1 VSNRLI
7 LYSTNTWLAYNVAER
22 YFGQR
27 HYVWCTP
34 FFDSI
39 GYSNMDYTI
48 APTSCPKEIYL
59 GLHKEVSGGDR
70 HSTKIEENKL
80 GIMKGAALKKDAGI
94 ISEEQE
100 AEIASIIA
108 TAERRD
114 FRPLLYIIPYQKVS
128 RIKRDVPV
136 NDKAHPLSVEYVI
149 ESLPRNHFDV
159 IEWE

>member
-1 VSNRLI
+1 MSNTLI

-22 YFGQR
+22 YFRRR

-39 GYSNMDYTI
+39 GYSKIDYTV

-59 GLHKEVSGGDR
+59 GLHKEVDGGDK
-70 HSTKIEENKL
+70 HSSKIGDNKL

-100 AEIASIIA
+100 AEIASITEAADI
-108 TAERRD
+108 RY

-128 RIKRDVPV
+128 RMARRVPV
-136 NDKAHPLSVEYVI
+136 NDRAHPLSVEYII
-149 ESLPRNHFDV
+149 EDLPRSYFDV